1 MEKAREHSSVHFSM
15 FILILIILCSATL
28 WAFLYFLWRLKFKK
42 SARIATPILAYH
54 QITDSFDL
62 SITRQK
68 VSQFERGIIFLHE
81 QGYRSVALKD
91 VFAQDDKHDDPNWDI
106 TKKKVALTF
115 DDGYEDFFLNAFP
128 ILQRYGFTACIFVT
142 TGYVGKES
150 NWDYGI
156 RGFRKR
162 HLSWKQIQELSDAG
176 FSFGSHTVNHPDL
189 TKIPKQLVDYEL
201 KASKEILEDKLGQRV
216 DFLSYPFGR
225 YNRYAQHEAE
235 KAGYQGAY
243 TLCPDA
249 KTSGFDPLAQK
260 RWGVY
265 LFDSPLTLKIKLN
278 KEKLSWIEDMKNRII
293 NRFSGWTIILK
304 GLPNY
309 DQLDIKP

>member
-1 MEKAREHSSVHFSM
+1 MNAWLSLLVW
-15 FILILIILCSATL
+15 IILFTTTSWL
-28 WAFLYFLWRLKFKK
+28 FFYLLWRLKFKK
-42 SARIATPILAYH
+42 LTRIAGPILAYH
-54 QITDSFDL
+54 QVSDSFDL

-68 VSQFERGIIFLHE
+68 VRQFERGIKFLYE
-81 QGYRSVALKD
+81 QGFRSVTLAEIFDSDNERKER
-91 VFAQDDKHDDPNWDI
+91 
-106 TKKKVALTF
+106 KVALTF
-115 DDGYEDFFLNAFP
+115 DDGYEDFYLNAFP
-128 ILQRYGFTACIFVT
+128 ILQRYGFTACIFIT

-150 NWDYGI
+150 SWDYGI

-162 HLSWKQIQELSDAG
+162 HLSWKQIQELCDAG
-176 FSFGSHTVNHPDL
+176 FSCGSHTVNHPDL
-189 TKIPKQLVDYEL
+189 TKIPRQLVDYEL

-225 YNRYAQHEAE
+225 YNRYVQHEAE
-235 KAGYQGAY
+235 RVGYKGAY
-243 TLCPDA
+243 TLCSDS
-249 KTSGFDPLAQK
+249 KTSGFDPFAQK

-278 KEKLSWIEDMKNRII
+278 QEKLFWIEDVKNRII

-309 DQLDIKP
+309 DQLDIKS